1 MQDYTTLI
9 ITISIGIILF
19 FILRGVNLWYWRIN
33 DLIKN
38 QEENNNLLE
47 KIFIQLGGNFN
58 EQEQKNIDLSNQ
70 NKEDT
75 VKINKLLNN
84 LKNDEVI
91 IRIKASNQIEKIK
104 KTDWEDIIKIGN
116 QEKFDL
122 LF

>member
-1 MQDYTTLI
+1 M
-9 ITISIGIILF
+9 
-19 FILRGVNLWYWRIN
+19 
-33 DLIKN
+33 IKN

-104 KTDWEDIIKIGN
+104 KTDWEEIIKIGN
-116 QEKFDL
+116 Q
-122 LF
+122 

>member
-1 MQDYTTLI
+1 M
-9 ITISIGIILF
+9 
-19 FILRGVNLWYWRIN
+19 NLWYWRIN

-122 LF
+122 LS

>member
-1 MQDYTTLI
+1 M
-9 ITISIGIILF
+9 
-19 FILRGVNLWYWRIN
+19 
-33 DLIKN
+33 IKN

-104 KTDWEDIIKIGN
+104 KTDWEEIIKIGN

>member
-1 MQDYTTLI
+1 
-9 ITISIGIILF
+9 
-19 FILRGVNLWYWRIN
+19 
-33 DLIKN
+33 LIKN

-104 KTDWEDIIKIGN
+104 KTDWEEIIKIGN
-116 QEKFDL
+116 Q
-122 LF
+122 

>member
-1 MQDYTTLI
+1 
-9 ITISIGIILF
+9 
-19 FILRGVNLWYWRIN
+19 
-33 DLIKN
+33 LIKN

>member
-1 MQDYTTLI
+1 MQDSTPLI

-75 VKINKLLNN
+75 VKINKLLSN

-122 LF
+122 LS

>member
-75 VKINKLLNN
+75 VKINKLLSN

-122 LF
+122 LS

>member
-75 VKINKLLNN
+75 VKINKLLSN

-104 KTDWEDIIKIGN
+104 KTDWEDVIKIGN

-122 LF
+122 LS

>member
-1 MQDYTTLI
+1 M
-9 ITISIGIILF
+9 
-19 FILRGVNLWYWRIN
+19 NLWYCRIN

-75 VKINKLLNN
+75 VKINKLLTN

-104 KTDWEDIIKIGN
+104 KTDWEDVIKIGN

-122 LF
+122 LS

>member
-1 MQDYTTLI
+1 
-9 ITISIGIILF
+9 
-19 FILRGVNLWYWRIN
+19 VNLWYWRIN

-58 EQEQKNIDLSNQ
+58 EQEQKNIDLSNK

-75 VKINKLLNN
+75 VKINKLLTN

-104 KTDWEDIIKIGN
+104 KTDWEDVIKIGN

-122 LF
+122 LS

>member
-1 MQDYTTLI
+1 M
-9 ITISIGIILF
+9 
-19 FILRGVNLWYWRIN
+19 NLWYWRIN

-75 VKINKLLNN
+75 VKINKLLTN

-104 KTDWEDIIKIGN
+104 KTDWEDVIKIGN

-122 LF
+122 LS

>member
-1 MQDYTTLI
+1 MQDSTPLI

-19 FILRGVNLWYWRIN
+19 FILRGVNIWYWRIN

-75 VKINKLLNN
+75 VKINKLLSN

-122 LF
+122 LS

>member
-1 MQDYTTLI
+1 MQDSTTLI

-19 FILRGVNLWYWRIN
+19 FMLRGVNLWYWRIN

-70 NKEDT
+70 N
-75 VKINKLLNN
+75 
-84 LKNDEVI
+84 
-91 IRIKASNQIEKIK
+91 
-104 KTDWEDIIKIGN
+104 
-116 QEKFDL
+116 
-122 LF
+122 

>member
-1 MQDYTTLI
+1 M
-9 ITISIGIILF
+9 
-19 FILRGVNLWYWRIN
+19 
-33 DLIKN
+33 IKN

-104 KTDWEDIIKIGN
+104 KTDWEDVIKIGN

-122 LF
+122 LS

>member
-1 MQDYTTLI
+1 MQDSTTLI
-9 ITISIGIILF
+9 ITVSIGIILF

-122 LF
+122 LS

>member
-122 LF
+122 LS